1 MPELSHCHLKMKIYT
16 GEKMEVIGMATVAVQ
31 SQNIEKRL
39 AIIAVEVW
47 GLICFDEVDYRYYVC
62 CFSW

>member
-1 MPELSHCHLKMKIYT
+1 
-16 GEKMEVIGMATVAVQ
+16 MATVAVQ

-39 AIIAVEVW
+39 AIIVVEVW